1 MTRICDRKERFEVLL
16 CFSPQ
21 QVFHLVAGPQTL
33 ATVDSSLA
41 MFQHNTFAPSSRLRD
56 STLQSADLVV
66 PDGADAPSY
75 TTDCQWAGAECAVFS
90 SDADSSGGGQYFK
103 LPTVNLGQMSANQG
117 FSICAW
123 FVFDAAGWW
132 SRVFDFGQGFAI
144 NNVVLAQEDVSNF
157 LVVLWLSG
165 MDSSSTRDS
174 LTSPVSYPLGA
185 WRHACVVN
193 QGRRWELY
201 ENGVL
206 AVSKISNLDLVPVD
220 LTSNFIGRSNLEG
233 DRLLRGKVD
242 EFRMYNRALAGS
254 EVANI
259 FAYRG
264 EF

>member
-1 MTRICDRKERFEVLL
+1 
-16 CFSPQ
+16 
-21 QVFHLVAGPQTL
+21 
-33 ATVDSSLA
+33 

-132 SRVFDFGQGFAI
+132 SRVFDFGQGFAM
-144 NNVVLAQEDVSNF
+144 NNLFLAQDD
-157 LVVLWLSG
+157 LSKLYLRVYSG
-165 MDSSSTRDS
+165 SAGVAKLSS
-174 LTSPVSYPLGA
+174 PISYPLGA

-201 ENGVL
+201 ENGTLV
-206 AVSKISNLDLVPVD
+206 AYIFSSIDLVPVD

-264 EF
+264 EFSDTRTGVLFRDF